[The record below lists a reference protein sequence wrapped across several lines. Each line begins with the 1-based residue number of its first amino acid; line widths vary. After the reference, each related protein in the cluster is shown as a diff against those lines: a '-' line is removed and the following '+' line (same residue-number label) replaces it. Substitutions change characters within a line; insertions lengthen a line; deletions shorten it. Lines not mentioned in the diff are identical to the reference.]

1 MNVLSVATIN
11 AANFGEWSNEE
22 RINNFAR
29 SIVEDLNSP
38 MIIAVQEFGGLEVDD
53 EPVVHAKIANQLI
66 QVLKDQFQQDY
77 RYAEIAPLPESSGGA
92 DNINIR
98 CGFLYREALVT
109 LKHLILVGENAD
121 VFIGNEVDDLV
132 ASRHPLLASFE
143 FNGMGFNVINCHLK
157 SMSTKDQTKKQAK
170 KQRNRQSQ
178 YIAEYIQDN
187 NLLEVPLLVMGD
199 MNDTFSSKTLKAFV
213 GLGLES
219 AHQSLQYQI
228 FTYKYHKKPM
238 LLDYILYNE
247 GFEKIECSI
256 AHINTDQNS
265 DRAYSDHDPLMMIC
279 RICPK

>member
-11 AANFGEWSNEE
+11 AANLGEWSNEE
-22 RINNFAR
+22 RIYNFAH

-38 MIIAVQEFGGLEVDD
+38 MIIAVQEFGGLQVEG
-53 EPVVHAKIANQLI
+53 ELVVPARVADQIT

-77 RYAEIAPLPESSGGA
+77 RYAEIAPAPESSGGA

-98 CGFLYREALVT
+98 CGFLYRGEVI
-109 LKHLILVGENAD
+109 LKQLALVGESAA
-121 VFIGNEVDDLV
+121 VFVGDEAEDLV
-132 ASRHPLLASFE
+132 ASRHPLLANFE
-143 FNGMGFNVINCHLK
+143 FDGKAFNIINCHLK

-178 YIAEYIQDN
+178 YIADYIQEN
-187 NLLEVPLLVMGD
+187 NLLESPMLIMGD

-247 GFEKIECSI
+247 GFEKIESSI
-256 AHINTDQNS
+256 AHINTDQS
-265 DRAYSDHDPLMMIC
+265 SGRVYSDHDPLMMIC